1 MFRVVLLGFLLI
13 PLIEIYFLIQVGEV
27 IGAGWTILAI
37 VATAVI
43 GVNLLRAQ
51 GASTLLRAQANMRQ
65 GSLPAMEM
73 MEGIAL
79 AASGILLL
87 TPGFFTDTFGF
98 ILLVPFCRQAL
109 IRSIGGKF
117 TVHSHARYTHQT
129 QADSTIIEGEIV
141 DRNEDR
147 HLK

>member
-1 MFRVVLLGFLLI
+1 MFRVLLLGFLLI
-13 PLIEIYFLIQVGEV
+13 PLIEIYFLIQVGEM

-51 GASTLLRAQANMRQ
+51 GAATLLRAQANMRQ

-73 MEGIAL
+73 MEGIVL
-79 AASGILLL
+79 AASGMLLL
-87 TPGFFTDTFGF
+87 TPGFFTDFFGF
-98 ILLVPFCRQAL
+98 ILLVPFCRQSL

-117 TVHSHARYTHQT
+117 TVHSQARYTHQ
-129 QADSTIIEGEIV
+129 ANHDSTIIEGEIV
-141 DRNEDR
+141 DNKEDR